1 MTSETIMSKAELRYL
16 CAQGLLLLGCGKM
29 GAALLRGWLDRGLPA
44 EAVFL
49 REPRPSPWVQSL
61 GIRLNAE
68 LPRAPALV
76 VVALKPQ
83 TMTQG
88 LAELTALGNGQT
100 LFVSIA
106 AGLPLSFYEAA
117 LGRRTPIIRA
127 MPNTPVSV
135 GKAITAMIGNARVAA
150 AQLRLAEE
158 LLSAVGQVVVL
169 DTEAQMDAITAVS
182 GSGPAYVFYLIECL
196 AAAARAQGLP
206 AEMAMTLARA
216 TVAGAGAL
224 AEARD
229 QSPNQLRNDVTSP
242 GGTTEAALK
251 VLTDADRGLQPLME
265 ATVAAAVRRSQAL
278 GKPREENTAHE
289 P

>member
-1 MTSETIMSKAELRYL
+1 
-16 CAQGLLLLGCGKM
+16 
-29 GAALLRGWLDRGLPA
+29 
-44 EAVFL
+44 
-49 REPRPSPWVQSL
+49 
-61 GIRLNAE
+61 
-68 LPRAPALV
+68 
-76 VVALKPQ
+76 
-83 TMTQG
+83 
-88 LAELTALGNGQT
+88 
-100 LFVSIA
+100 
-106 AGLPLSFYEAA
+106 
-117 LGRRTPIIRA
+117 

-150 AQLRLAEE
+150 AQLRLAEA